1 LAWRRIFVNM
11 LAYILAV
18 LVGSGSVSLYL
29 AAFFYPE
36 IHRKQD
42 FIWSGV
48 GCFYALF
55 LWVYAHQ
62 VTGGILVGQT
72 TSVILLGWFAWQTFQ
87 LRRQLAPIDR
97 EAAIAN
103 AVQLPNRKGTTKSA
117 SPKPTSPTSA
127 TIPSATTVSTAPAT
141 KVQQSIEKPT
151 APVATKPAANEKP
164 TAPVAT
170 KPAANEKPT
179 APVATKPAANE
190 KPTAP
195 VATKPAAN
203 EKPTAPV
210 ATKPAANEEPTAP
223 VATKPA
229 ANEKPTAPIAT
240 KPAANEKPTTPIAT
254 KPAANE
260 RSTMPV
266 DTTKQSIDRPAPD
279 SISLAD
285 VKIPPA
291 TIKATPP
298 IADRQVASSPQ
309 PLPPTTPSPE
319 AEEDRA
325 WIKLEVK
332 PNSARSKPLGTPAQP
347 PTPLLAAAT
356 NPEEIAKS
364 TQSRPQTDSNS
375 NIQSDSIST
384 AKIELEEPN

>member
-1 LAWRRIFVNM
+1 M

-18 LVGSGSVSLYL
+18 LVGSGSVGLYI

-117 SPKPTSPTSA
+117 PPKPTSPTAA
-127 TIPSATTVSTAPAT
+127 TIPSATTVSTPPVA
-141 KVQQSIEKPT
+141 KVKQSIEKP
-151 APVATKPAANEKP
+151 AT
-164 TAPVAT
+164 
-170 KPAANEKPT
+170 
-179 APVATKPAANE
+179 
-190 KPTAP
+190 
-195 VATKPAAN
+195 
-203 EKPTAPV
+203 
-210 ATKPAANEEPTAP
+210 
-223 VATKPA
+223 
-229 ANEKPTAPIAT
+229 PIVT

-260 RSTMPV
+260 KPATPVAPQPAANERSTTPV
-266 DTTKQSIDRPAPD
+266 DRVKQSIDRPAPAPD

-291 TIKATPP
+291 TIKTSPP

-309 PLPPTTPSPE
+309 PLPPQTTPSPE

-364 TQSRPQTDSNS
+364 TQSRPQTDSKS
-375 NIQSDSIST
+375 NVPIDSIST

>member
-1 LAWRRIFVNM
+1 M

-141 KVQQSIEKPT
+141 KVQQSI
-151 APVATKPAANEKP
+151 
-164 TAPVAT
+164 
-170 KPAANEKPT
+170 EKPT